1 METGEDK
8 EVGDATRDARRDAYR
23 IQAKAQ
29 GSGRVRGMGHVHGH
43 VTLDTIIEREPEK
56 RESPGS

>member
-23 IQAKAQ
+23 IQAKARK
-29 GSGRVRGMGHVHGH
+29 GPVGYGVWAMFMGMSH
-43 VTLDTIIEREPEK
+43 
-56 RESPGS
+56 